1 MEHNSMKT
9 QLIEATIFSI
19 EKRKSQAGKEA
30 VQIICK
36 HPDGTQWGEKIRDW
50 ISLDT
55 DFDFVWTR
63 WAKLVKE
70 KPSVDDAKQI
80 LMGDD
85 FSLIGLEVQL
95 EVEESDYGKRVKGV
109 WPKEKKGT
117 LADAVAAKNNPQ
129 YTANIPDDDIPF

>member
-1 MEHNSMKT
+1 MTT

-30 VQIICK
+30 VQIICN

-55 DFDFVWTR
+55 EYDFVWTR

-95 EVEESDYGKRVKGV
+95 EVEESNGWKRVKAV
-109 WPKEKKGT
+109 SLKG
-117 LADAVAAKNNPQ
+117 AVATETKPQ
-129 YTANIPDDDIPF
+129 

>member
-19 EKRKSQAGKEA
+19 EKRKSQAGREA

-36 HPDGTQWGEKIRDW
+36 HPDGTQWGEKVRDW

-55 DFDFVWTR
+55 EYDFVWTR

-95 EVEESDYGKRVKGV
+95 EVEESDYGKRVKAV
-109 WPKEKKGT
+109 YLKVKEGT
-117 LADAVAAKNNPQ
+117 LAEAVAAENNPQ

>member
-1 MEHNSMKT
+1 MEYYSMTT

-36 HPDGTQWGEKIRDW
+36 HPDGTQWGEKVRDW

-95 EVEESDYGKRVKGV
+95 EVEESDGWKRVKAV
-109 WPKEKKGT
+109 SLKVKEGT

>member
-1 MEHNSMKT
+1 MT
-9 QLIEATIFSI
+9 TPLIEATIFSI

-30 VQIICK
+30 VQIICN

-55 DFDFVWTR
+55 EYDFVWTR

-95 EVEESDYGKRVKGV
+95 EVEESNGWKRVKAV
-109 WPKEKKGT
+109 SLKG
-117 LADAVAAKNNPQ
+117 AVATETKPQ
-129 YTANIPDDDIPF
+129 YTSSINDDDIPF